1 MLLIAKFEKKVTI
14 SGDIGVHQICVPQNN
29 IVFLHVLVCWI
40 CIVVG
45 SNPIHIFIW
54 FYGVEWVIFCSVGA
68 EPRLSAN
75 FGQFGGDIMLNFF
88 DSRLQIIV
96 F

>member
-1 MLLIAKFEKKVTI
+1 M
-14 SGDIGVHQICVPQNN
+14 
-29 IVFLHVLVCWI
+29 
-40 CIVVG
+40 G
-45 SNPIHIFIW
+45 SNSIHIFIW

-75 FGQFGGDIMLNFF
+75 FGQFGADIMLNFF

-96 F
+96 FKIAQLMGSFTINRLYLFLLVLKVYFSET